1 MGKHAALTL
10 LLLLPACLHG
20 QATATDRT
28 VTVTA
33 SRNAAVAAD
42 QGLFNVDVITG
53 TEAAL
58 DDVVAAA
65 QGSIVTA
72 ANFTSVSTVSRLD
85 PTGKNYR
92 DYLDWSFT
100 LTAPLSNLKA
110 TLGQLTALQ
119 MTVGAKNNGM
129 TVSYSLRGTQTSVQ
143 ALAGQNCAASDLVS
157 DARAQAQKLAVAAGL
172 SVGAVVAVSGTSV
185 VTPPSGGFSA
195 GTYQP
200 TCSMT
205 VKFALTG
212 L

>member
-10 LLLLPACLHG
+10 LLLLPACLHA

-33 SRNAAVAAD
+33 SRNASVAPD
-42 QGLFNVDVITG
+42 QGTITVDVVTP
-53 TEAAL
+53 TDATL
-58 DDVVAAA
+58 DDVLAVA

-72 ANFTSVSTVSRLD
+72 ANFTSVYTSTSYD
-85 PTGKNYR
+85 STGKTYR
-92 DYLDWSFT
+92 DYLDWGFT
-100 LTAPLSNLKA
+100 LTAPLSNLK
-110 TLGQLTALQ
+110 TTFGQLAALQ
-119 MTVGAKNNGM
+119 VAVGTKNNGM
-129 TVSYSLRGTQTSVQ
+129 AVSYSLRGTQTSAQ

-200 TCSMT
+200 SCSLT

>member
-10 LLLLPACLHG
+10 LLLLPSALHA
-20 QATATDRT
+20 QATGTDRT
-28 VTVTA
+28 ITVTA
-33 SRNAAVAAD
+33 SRNINVAPD
-42 QGLFNVDVITG
+42 LGVITVDVLTS
-53 TEAAL
+53 TDATL
-58 DDVVAAA
+58 DDVLAAA

-72 ANFTSVSTVSRLD
+72 ANFTSVYTVNRSD
-85 PTGKNYR
+85 PGGRTSR

-100 LTAPLSNLKA
+100 LTAPLSNPKT
-110 TLGQLTALQ
+110 TLGQLAALQ
-119 MTVGAKNNGM
+119 VAVGTKNNGM
-129 TVSYSLRGTQTSVQ
+129 TVSYSLRGTQTSAQ

-157 DARAQAQKLAVAAGL
+157 DARAQAQKMAVAAGL
-172 SVGAVVAVSGTSV
+172 SVGAVVAVSGASV

-200 TCSMT
+200 SCSLT